1 MDFINTEELI
11 KLCENKTISE
21 VMIERECSVFEKKR
35 EDVIFDMKKALT
47 VMKKSIVIQAETKTM
62 GGLIGG
68 EAKAISNYNG
78 KSACG
83 TIVSKA
89 IQNALN
95 VLEVN
100 ASMGIIVAAP
110 TAGSSGVLPAG
121 ILTIAEEYK
130 LNDDVLINALF
141 NAAAIGYIITRNAT
155 VSGAEG
161 GCQAEIGSA
170 SAMTASA
177 VTEMLGGSPKECVDA
192 AATALSNMLGVV
204 CDPVG
209 GLVEAPCQKR
219 NAMGV
224 SNALVCSEM
233 SLAGITHLVPLDEM
247 IDVMYSVGKSIP
259 VSLRE
264 TALGGMAVAPSACSS
279 CKF

>member
-35 EDVIFDMKKALT
+35 EDVIDDMKKALT

-264 TALGGMAVAPSACSS
+264 TALGGMAVAPSACAS